1 MLWVQ
6 IRFSCIFVTSKSV
19 SFTKL
24 VKELTENFPEIVT
37 IAVNYNYSKS
47 SEIYGQETEILWGQ
61 DTIQEEVLDYNF
73 ALSPRAFYQLNPQQ
87 TEVLYGQ
94 AV

>member
-1 MLWVQ
+1 M
-6 IRFSCIFVTSKSV
+6 
-19 SFTKL
+19 
-24 VKELTENFPEIVT
+24 TESFPEIVT

-94 AV
+94 AVEALDVDKAEHLI